1 MEAVKTMGCYYHPAV
16 PSAVLCRDCGHEIC
30 SHCSVDSLCPGCR
43 LGQAMK
49 GAVQRQPVLT
59 AVNGGANGARSHAN
73 AGPSFSSASAST
85 QTAQAPPRPAATVV
99 DPPAPPEDRLLAAL
113 CYPLWPVAMIVLFLL
128 SQRSKFLRFNVVQSL
143 AVNALGVG
151 LYAIYAATAHFPV
164 IGWQSAIVL
173 PFAMPIWF
181 FIDLYLGV
189 KAYGGESV
197 KVPIA
202 AELASKYAA

>member
-1 MEAVKTMGCYYHPAV
+1 
-16 PSAVLCRDCGHEIC
+16 
-30 SHCSVDSLCPGCR
+30 
-43 LGQAMK
+43 MK
-49 GAVQRQPVLT
+49 GAAQRPVLT
-59 AVNGGANGARSHAN
+59 AVASSNGN
-73 AGPSFSSASAST
+73 AHSAWSSTTTQSAAPR
-85 QTAQAPPRPAATVV
+85 TAAAPPRPAPTVV
-99 DPPAPPEDRLLAAL
+99 DPPASPEDRLLAAL
-113 CYPLWPVAMIVLFLL
+113 CYPLWPIALIVLFLQ

-164 IGWQSAIVL
+164 IGWQSAFVL

-181 FIDLYLGV
+181 FIDLYLAV

-202 AELASKYAA
+202 ADLAGKYAA

>member
-1 MEAVKTMGCYYHPAV
+1 MGCYYHPAV
-16 PSAVLCRDCGHEIC
+16 PTAVLCRDCGHEIC
-30 SHCSVDSLCPGCR
+30 THCAVDSLCPGCR

-49 GAVQRQPVLT
+49 GAAQRQPVLT
-59 AVNGGANGARSHAN
+59 AIKGGSTGNGARTQADPR
-73 AGPSFSSASAST
+73 PSFTAAE
-85 QTAQAPPRPAATVV
+85 QTVAPPRAGVTVV
-99 DPPAPPEDRLLAAL
+99 EAPPTPEDRLLAAL
-113 CYPLWPVAMIVLFLL
+113 CYPLWPVAMIVLFLQ

-151 LYAIYAATAHFPV
+151 LYAIYAATSHFPV
-164 IGWQSAIVL
+164 IGWQSALVL

-189 KAYGGESV
+189 KAYGGESI